1 MKNPNLLAKTNYS
14 KFHAHF
20 SSSSSPVL
28 KNYIKPTMHLQNQ
41 IIFTLTNPMWATPS
55 RRNNLE
61 LASLLNKKHESQL
74 MDWSFFNKDSV
85 LRSVASIFF
94 TTDVKYTNLYPS
106 ISRFEKLCQ
115 LEKELKFEGTK
126 GTKNI
131 LLVTVSDKVTLVH
144 KRERETG
151 DSDIYF
157 PINFYKANTDN
168 NSNFYVMEVAYNQ
181 FFERPCIDLF
191 IANRHYLPRLTLF
204 HFLNKH
210 WGDIVYNF
218 RAQGV
223 LIGGGAEKKR
233 HMLSKPHLAL
243 SQYLNLFTGPFSGEE
258 LEESFKTSDILSQ
271 YGKLVKLDNSKK
283 RNIANPFTFFY
294 PYQSN
299 IFFLSTRDYGNA
311 PYYIDV
317 SEFNSEEK
325 DRWLKVT
332 GTLDKRFFI
341 NSAFRKSSNI
351 PEGYV
356 KILWGNTPWDIFSH
370 NNDAELK
377 ELSFIFNEE
386 SISYLLKNPE
396 STSEIFKFNKETQ
409 LNVTDVFL
417 RDKKWIYPYS
427 DSLYSEKYRPLK
439 KLNSVNTLIIKG
451 RRNST
456 LTGKINKREYSYST
470 REVPQFS

>member
-1 MKNPNLLAKTNYS
+1 M
-14 KFHAHF
+14 
-20 SSSSSPVL
+20 
-28 KNYIKPTMHLQNQ
+28 
-41 IIFTLTNPMWATPS
+41 
-55 RRNNLE
+55 
-61 LASLLNKKHESQL
+61 
-74 MDWSFFNKDSV
+74 
-85 LRSVASIFF
+85 
-94 TTDVKYTNLYPS
+94 
-106 ISRFEKLCQ
+106 
-115 LEKELKFEGTK
+115 
-126 GTKNI
+126 
-131 LLVTVSDKVTLVH
+131 
-144 KRERETG
+144 
-151 DSDIYF
+151 
-157 PINFYKANTDN
+157 
-168 NSNFYVMEVAYNQ
+168 
-181 FFERPCIDLF
+181 
-191 IANRHYLPRLTLF
+191 
-204 HFLNKH
+204 
-210 WGDIVYNF
+210 
-218 RAQGV
+218 
-223 LIGGGAEKKR
+223 
-233 HMLSKPHLAL
+233 
-243 SQYLNLFTGPFSGEE
+243 
-258 LEESFKTSDILSQ
+258 
-271 YGKLVKLDNSKK
+271 
-283 RNIANPFTFFY
+283 
-294 PYQSN
+294 
-299 IFFLSTRDYGNA
+299 
-311 PYYIDV
+311 
-317 SEFNSEEK
+317 
-325 DRWLKVT
+325 T